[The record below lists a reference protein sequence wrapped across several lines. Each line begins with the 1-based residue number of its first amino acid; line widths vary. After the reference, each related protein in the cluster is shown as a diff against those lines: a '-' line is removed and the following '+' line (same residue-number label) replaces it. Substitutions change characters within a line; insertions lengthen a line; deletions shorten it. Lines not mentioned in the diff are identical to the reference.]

1 MIRRKELLLLENRLF
16 VLRKRHRSSEN
27 CADSSK
33 PLVNSRISLEF
44 GTCGKDYFI
53 APTELHINDSLTLC
67 PKGYIDCIV
76 DELPLSLGTYY
87 LSPYFEVNGVSQD
100 FVHAAATLQVE
111 DGNFYG
117 TGKDY
122 PPGWVGKTVLV
133 KHRWEPASETAP
145 ASDEQLVRAP

>member
-1 MIRRKELLLLENRLF
+1 
-16 VLRKRHRSSEN
+16 V
-27 CADSSK
+27 
-33 PLVNSRISLEF
+33 
-44 GTCGKDYFI
+44 GKDYFI
-53 APTELHINDSLTLC
+53 ASTELHINDSLTLC

-100 FVHAAATLQVE
+100 WVYAAATLQVE

-122 PPGWVGKTVLV
+122 PAGGDGRTVLV
-133 KHRWEPASETAP
+133 KHHWEPASEIKL
-145 ASDEQLVRAP
+145 ASDEQLLRAP